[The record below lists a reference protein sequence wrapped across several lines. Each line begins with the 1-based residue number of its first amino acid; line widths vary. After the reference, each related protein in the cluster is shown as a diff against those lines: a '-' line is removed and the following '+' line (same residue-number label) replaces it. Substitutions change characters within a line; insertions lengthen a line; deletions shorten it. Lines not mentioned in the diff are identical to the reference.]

1 MSEAFH
7 LVSVPSSS
15 RKGTLKS
22 CLGLVE
28 AFFCVSVSRY
38 HCVLHRK
45 LPFHPIYLHITW
57 KTETLRGQTHPTQ
70 LSEVSVPNLFFL
82 GGSHGE
88 MGQCQLS
95 AQLPKQQKPAR
106 ICTRT
111 LTSGGWERKMT
122 PACSLP
128 TQEQQTSPAK
138 GDIQSAIA
146 FDIPK
151 FHPALFLSNK
161 KAQYPTLLG
170 FFAHK

>member
-22 CLGLVE
+22 NLGLVE
-28 AFFCVSVSRY
+28 AFLCVSVSRY

-57 KTETLRGQTHPTQ
+57 KIETLRGQTHPTQ

-82 GGSHGE
+82 WGSHGE

-106 ICTRT
+106 DLHQNFDVWWVGEENDSCMLSAHTGTANIP
-111 LTSGGWERKMT
+111 SKGG
-122 PACSLP
+122 
-128 TQEQQTSPAK
+128 
-138 GDIQSAIA
+138 
-146 FDIPK
+146 
-151 FHPALFLSNK
+151 HPVCHSIW
-161 KAQYPTLLG
+161 YS
-170 FFAHK
+170 